1 MLAQSLLPAPARP
14 FVNASQRV
22 LIATVRPFSASAGS
36 GTKPDTEERFRATLE
51 QAAIGVGHQTLDD
64 KWVWMN
70 QRWCEIVGFSKE
82 ELLARNL
89 SGLTHPNDR
98 EASVEFDRKV
108 RGGEL
113 DRYSIEKRYIRKDGV
128 VVWTLLTVNVARDAN
143 GNPSYCIAFLD
154 DITERKY
161 AEQRLA
167 AQYAVARILGDSPD
181 AADAPRRIIDAIC
194 RNIGWSAGS
203 LWLVDETG
211 QQLTCVESRRLSRST
226 DRFRG
231 RAPDVPLK
239 KGHGLPGKVWATG
252 APASIQD
259 VNTDSSFPRSLLATT
274 LGMHGAFAFPVKS
287 GPTVLGVME
296 FFSPDIQPADD
307 ELLRTISVIGSE
319 LGLYLDRKRFEE
331 RGSQS
336 EVRQEAIV
344 DAALDSIISMNHKG
358 IITHF
363 NRAAERTFGYTS
375 EDAIGK
381 LLSELI
387 IPPDLRGAHE
397 AGVARFTA
405 TAESRMLNHRVETW
419 AQRSD
424 GTRFPVELAIT
435 RIPLEGPPVFTGFIR
450 DITARKKAEE
460 AIRESEDRFRG
471 LAEATV
477 EGILI
482 HRDGVITDANPS
494 LARMFGYDLSE
505 IIGAN
510 AVDLLCVPELR
521 DMLTEKLTREMG
533 MRSSPPYEIVGL
545 RKDGSRIDVEI
556 TARTVPFGSS
566 TMRVAAVR
574 DITERKR
581 LQKQEI
587 ELIREQEARAVAQS
601 SEKRAAFLAEAS
613 RVLSMSFDYHT
624 TIAQLARLAVPE
636 MADYCAVDVVEGEQ
650 GFMRLGFAH
659 SDPKREEEFRSK
671 LTVFRPE
678 DVSPAHPVMKAL
690 IKGESDLITRVT
702 DEGLRAAMKN
712 EEQYQLLR
720 SLEPKSIITV
730 PLVASGKIVGALTLV
745 SSREDHIYTP
755 EDVKLAEELG
765 RRAAL
770 AVENARLFDEAQ
782 LATKARDDMLAV
794 VAHDLRNPLNTIFMS
809 SQLLMEIV
817 SKTEH
822 PTEHRQ
828 VAIVQRAADRMN
840 RLIQDLLEVKRIESG
855 NLGLEKRS
863 TDAAS
868 VVSEALEILRPI
880 AVASSV
886 RLESEVS
893 PDLPP
898 IRVDP
903 PRIQQVLSNLVG
915 NAIKFTPAGGE
926 IILRATAADREAI
939 FVVADNGPGIPSDA
953 LPHIFGRFWQ
963 GKATDRRGI
972 GLGLAIAKG
981 IVEAH
986 GGRIWVESQVGAGSS
1001 FFFTVPLA
1009 ETGEAAIAG

>member
-1 MLAQSLLPAPARP
+1 M
-14 FVNASQRV
+14 
-22 LIATVRPFSASAGS
+22 
-36 GTKPDTEERFRATLE
+36 
-51 QAAIGVGHQTLDD
+51 
-64 KWVWMN
+64 
-70 QRWCEIVGFSKE
+70 
-82 ELLARNL
+82 
-89 SGLTHPNDR
+89 
-98 EASVEFDRKV
+98 
-108 RGGEL
+108 
-113 DRYSIEKRYIRKDGV
+113 
-128 VVWTLLTVNVARDAN
+128 
-143 GNPSYCIAFLD
+143 
-154 DITERKY
+154 
-161 AEQRLA
+161 
-167 AQYAVARILGDSPD
+167 
-181 AADAPRRIIDAIC
+181 
-194 RNIGWSAGS
+194 
-203 LWLVDETG
+203 G
-211 QQLTCVESRRLSRST
+211 Q
-226 DRFRG
+226 
-231 RAPDVPLK
+231 
-239 KGHGLPGKVWATG
+239 GLPGKVWETG
-252 APASIQD
+252 APAWSQD
-259 VNTDSSFPRSLLATT
+259 VTNDSNFPRSMLATT
-274 LGMHGAFAFPVKS
+274 LGMHGAFAFPIKS
-287 GPTVLGVME
+287 GPVMLGVME
-296 FFSPDIQPADD
+296 FFSPDIQPADE

-319 LGLYLDRKRFEE
+319 VGLYLDRKRFEKK
-331 RGSQS
+331 GSQS
-336 EVRQEAIV
+336 EARQEAIV
-344 DAALDSIISMNHKG
+344 EAALDSIISMNHKG

-363 NRAAERTFGYTS
+363 NRAAERTFGYKS
-375 EDAIGK
+375 EDVIGK
-381 LLSELI
+381 ELAELI
-387 IPPDLRGAHE
+387 IPEELRPAHR
-397 AGVARFTA
+397 AGVERFAT

-419 AQRSD
+419 AQRAD

-435 RIPLEGPPVFTGFIR
+435 RIPLDGPPVFTGFIR

-494 LARMFGYDLSE
+494 VARMFGYDLSE
-505 IIGAN
+505 VIGAN
-510 AVDLLCVPELR
+510 AVDLFAVPEQKEMLR
-521 DMLTEKLTREMG
+521 ERFAKEVGR
-533 MRSSPPYEIVGL
+533 RSSPPFEIVGQ

-556 TARTVPFGSS
+556 TTRTVPFGSS
-566 TMRVAAVR
+566 TMRVAAIR

-587 ELIREQEARAVAQS
+587 ELIREQEARTAAQM

-636 MADYCAVDVVEGEQ
+636 LADYCAVDVMEGDKA
-650 GFMRLGFAH
+650 FARLGFAH
-659 SDPKREEEFRSK
+659 SDPKREEEFRAK
-671 LTVFRPE
+671 LTTFKPE
-678 DVSPAHPVMKAL
+678 DVTTAHPVMKAL
-690 IKGESDLITRVT
+690 LKGESDLITHVT
-702 DEGLRAAMKN
+702 EEGLRAAVTN
-712 EEQYQLLR
+712 EEVFQVLR
-720 SLEPKSIITV
+720 SLDPKSLITV
-730 PLVASGKIVGALTLV
+730 PLVVSGKVVGALTLV
-745 SSREDHIYTP
+745 SSREDRIYTP
-755 EDVKLAEELG
+755 DDVKLAEELG

-809 SQLLMEIV
+809 SQLLLEIV

-828 VAIVQRAADRMN
+828 IAIVQRAADRMN

-863 TDAAS
+863 VAAAA
-868 VVSEALEILRPI
+868 VVSDAIEILRPI
-880 AVASSV
+880 ANASSL
-886 RLESEVS
+886 RLESDVS

-926 IILRATAADREAI
+926 IVLRATPAEREAC
-939 FVVADNGPGIPSDA
+939 FVVADNGPGIPPDA

-963 GKATDRRGI
+963 GKSSDRRGI

-1009 ETGEAAIAG
+1009 ESGEAAVVS

>member
-1 MLAQSLLPAPARP
+1 MRLFTPTG
-14 FVNASQRV
+14 NA
-22 LIATVRPFSASAGS
+22 
-36 GTKPDTEERFRATLE
+36 GTKPDTEERFKATLE
-51 QAAIGVGHQTLDD
+51 QAAVGVAHQTLDD

-70 QRWCEIVGFSKE
+70 QRWCEIVGFSRD
-82 ELLARNL
+82 ELLQRNL
-89 SGLTHPNDR
+89 SGLTHPSDR
-98 EASVEFDRKV
+98 GASAEFDRKV
-108 RGGEL
+108 RGGVL

-128 VVWTLLTVNVARDAN
+128 VVWTQLTVSVARDAA
-143 GNPSYCIAFLD
+143 GKPSYCIAFLD
-154 DITERKY
+154 DITQRKS

-167 AQYAVARILGDSPD
+167 AQYSVARILGDSPD
-181 AADAPRRIIDAIC
+181 SADAPRRVIEAIC
-194 RNIGWSAGS
+194 REIGWNAGS
-203 LWLVDETG
+203 MWLVDEAG
-211 QQLTCVESRRLSRST
+211 QQLVCVESRRLSRSAE
-226 DRFRG
+226 DFRG
-231 RAPDVPLK
+231 RAPDMPLK
-239 KGHGLPGKVWATG
+239 IGQGIPGKVWATG
-252 APASIQD
+252 APAWIQD
-259 VNTDSSFPRSLLATT
+259 VSNDSNFPRSLLATSI
-274 LGMHGAFAFPVKS
+274 GMHGAFAFPVKS
-287 GPTVLGVME
+287 GPKVLGVME
-296 FFSPDIQPADD
+296 FFSPDIQPADE
-307 ELLRTISVIGSE
+307 ELGRTISVIGSE

-331 RGSQS
+331 QGSQS

-344 DAALDSIISMNHKG
+344 EAALDSIISMNHKG

-363 NRAAERTFGYTS
+363 NRAAERTFGYKA

-381 LLSELI
+381 MLADLI
-387 IPPDLRGAHE
+387 IPPELRAAHQ
-397 AGVARFTA
+397 AGVERFTA

-419 AQRSD
+419 AQRAD
-424 GTRFPVELAIT
+424 GTRLPVELAIT
-435 RIPLEGPPVFTGFIR
+435 RIPLDGPPVFTGFIR

-505 IIGAN
+505 VIGAN

-521 DMLTEKLTREMG
+521 DMLREKLTAEMG
-533 MRSSPPYEIVGL
+533 MRSTPPYEIVGL

-566 TMRVAAVR
+566 TMRVAAIR

-659 SDPKREEEFRSK
+659 SDPKREEELRQK

-690 IKGESDLITRVT
+690 LKGESDLITKVT

-712 EEQYQLLR
+712 EEQYQILR
-720 SLEPKSIITV
+720 SLDPKSLITV
-730 PLVASGKIVGALTLV
+730 PLIASGKIVGALTLV
-745 SSREDHIYTP
+745 SSRDDHIYTP

-828 VAIVQRAADRMN
+828 VAIMQRAADRMN

-863 TDAAS
+863 TDATS
-868 VVSEALEILRPI
+868 VVSEAVEILRPI
-880 AVASSV
+880 AVASSL
-886 RLESEVS
+886 RLESDVS

-903 PRIQQVLSNLVG
+903 SRIQQVLSNLVG
-915 NAIKFTPAGGE
+915 NAIKFTPPGGE
-926 IILRATAADREAI
+926 IMLRATPGDHEAR
-939 FVVADNGPGIPSDA
+939 FVVVDTGPGIPPDA

-1009 ETGEAAIAG
+1009 ETGEAAVVT